1 MNVIHRR
8 FYRFWSRPLLIGQ
21 SFSAF
26 SASSLE
32 YVSTVSGSHSLSET
46 MLFLSLTLFG
56 LISSKHFLHLLSF
69 VCIPDLEISGIAP
82 EACCFSAKFTLLY
95 NDILY

>member
-1 MNVIHRR
+1 MRKSSVV
-8 FYRFWSRPLLIGQ
+8 FMLFFGSTKKSIGQ

-32 YVSTVSGSHSLSET
+32 YVSSVGSCHSLSET

-56 LISSKHFLHLLSF
+56 LISSKHFAHLLSF
-69 VCIPDLEISGIAP
+69 VCIPDHEMSGIYP
-82 EACCFSAKFTLLY
+82 EAFCFSAELRF
-95 NDILY
+95 IQ